1 MQERLNI
8 IYKPFTNYVPTED
21 GAVLL
26 DTLHHPNTSDI
37 GSLEQVVKIIS
48 KFEYKKK
55 SNRFSVFAYKL
66 KFNAFRIAHS
76 HLNLIDENTQ
86 LSTFH

>member
-1 MQERLNI
+1 M
-8 IYKPFTNYVPTED
+8 PTED

-26 DTLHHPNTSDI
+26 ETLHHPNTSDI
-37 GSLEQVVKIIS
+37 GSLEQVVEIIS
-48 KFEYKKK
+48 ELEYKEK
-55 SNRFSVFAYKL
+55 SNRFSVFAYKP

-76 HLNLIDENTQ
+76 HLSLIDENTQ